1 MKVLAIKRNPLKNVD
16 QNVDFIGNLE
26 SLNNVLRKA
35 DYVSINLPLTKQT
48 RGVLGKE
55 EIELLKPNA
64 YVINTSRSE
73 IMDNA
78 ALLTALEQRSI
89 AGALLDVYDENLRIS
104 LSKLDNVILTPHI
117 AGTTLQ
123 SLNRG
128 IQIINDNIRRF
139 MNGREL
145 LNQISLENEY

>member
-26 SLNNVLRKA
+26 SLNNV
-35 DYVSINLPLTKQT
+35 INLPLTKQT